1 MEGRRDFLRQVA
13 AAGLTVLAAQAAWAT
28 ARFARAPV
36 SYQPSTR
43 HVLGQ
48 VTNFPPGTRTWNPD
62 ARVFVLRDDHGI
74 RALSGTC
81 THLGCTVRAEGE
93 GFVCPCHG
101 SRYDPEGRVIGGPAP
116 RALAFV
122 AVEADKK
129 GRLIVDVDHE
139 VGPDVRLGTG

>member
-1 MEGRRDFLRQVA
+1 MEGRRDFLKQVA
-13 AAGLTVLAAQAAWAT
+13 AAGLSVLAAQAAWAT

-43 HVLGQ
+43 HVLGPLDQ
-48 VTNFPPGTRTWNPD
+48 FPAGVRSWSPD
-62 ARVFVLRDDHGI
+62 ARVFVLRDEHGV

-101 SRYDPEGRVIGGPAP
+101 SRYDADGRVIGGPAP
-116 RALAFV
+116 RSLAFV
-122 AVEADKK
+122 AVEADKR
-129 GRLIVDVDHE
+129 GRLVVDVDHE
-139 VGPDVRLGTG
+139 VDPDVRLKVG